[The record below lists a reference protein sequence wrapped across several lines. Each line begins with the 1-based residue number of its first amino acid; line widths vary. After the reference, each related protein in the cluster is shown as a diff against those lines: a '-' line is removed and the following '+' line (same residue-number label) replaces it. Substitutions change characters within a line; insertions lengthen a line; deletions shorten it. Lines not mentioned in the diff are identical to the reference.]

1 MRGHA
6 VKIGL
11 HIADFTYP
19 AGPAGLADDLSR
31 IAVAAEEQ
39 GFSRVSVM
47 DHLWQI
53 RPVGPVETDMLEA
66 YTVLGYL
73 AARTEKVDLLAW
85 VTAVTYRDPGLLVK
99 AVTTLDVLSKGR
111 AMLGIGAAWNDEEAT
126 GLGLFFPPT
135 AERFERLEETLRIAR
150 QMWSD
155 DDGPFEGT
163 HYRLGA
169 TMNTPQPL
177 RRPYPPILIGGGG
190 ERKTLR
196 LVAQYADACNLFGGP
211 ELERKLD
218 VLRTRCEEVGRDYD
232 EIEKTVM
239 ARLDPADPKAVVEE
253 LRGYAALGVQH
264 VHTWVPDM
272 AAIEPLRVFGSEII
286 PAAAEL

>member
-1 MRGHA
+1 ME
-6 VKIGL
+6 IGL

-155 DDGPFEGT
+155 DDGPFEGA
-163 HYRLGA
+163 HYRL
-169 TMNTPQPL
+169 
-177 RRPYPPILIGGGG
+177 
-190 ERKTLR
+190 
-196 LVAQYADACNLFGGP
+196 
-211 ELERKLD
+211 
-218 VLRTRCEEVGRDYD
+218 
-232 EIEKTVM
+232 
-239 ARLDPADPKAVVEE
+239 
-253 LRGYAALGVQH
+253 
-264 VHTWVPDM
+264 
-272 AAIEPLRVFGSEII
+272 
-286 PAAAEL
+286 